1 MAQRSKQENRRLRRR
16 IEIHFGE
23 GEPRHAAFSG
33 NISTAGIMIRT
44 TRVFPPGTILTLQ
57 LKFPEATFRLDAV
70 VMWAR
75 QGNIEWLQTGR
86 VGMGLM
92 FVNPAPEMLELLR
105 TRGAPSPPS
114 TQEPPEKY

>member
-1 MAQRSKQENRRLRRR
+1 MAQRAKQEDKRLRKR

-23 GEPRHAAFSG
+23 DEARHPGYSG

-44 TRVFPPGTILTLQ
+44 TRVFPPGTVLALE
-57 LKFPEATFRLDAV
+57 LKFPEAVFSFEAV

-75 QGNIEWLQTGR
+75 QGNVQWLQTGK

-92 FVNPAPEMLELLR
+92 FVNPPQEMVELLR
-105 TRGAPSPPS
+105 ASGAPSPP
-114 TQEPPEKY
+114 

>member
-1 MAQRSKQENRRLRRR
+1 MAQRPKQGGRRLRRR

-23 GEPRHAAFSG
+23 GEPRHPGYSG

-44 TRVFPPGTILTLQ
+44 TRVFPPGTILALE
-57 LKFPEATFRLDAV
+57 LKFPEATFRLEAV

-75 QGNIEWLQTGR
+75 QGSVEWLQTGR

-92 FVNPAPEMLELLR
+92 FVNPSPEMVALLQK
-105 TRGAPSPPS
+105 RGAPSPPS
-114 TQEPPEKY
+114 

>member
-1 MAQRSKQENRRLRRR
+1 MR

-23 GEPRHAAFSG
+23 GEPRHAGYSG

-44 TRVFPPGTILTLQ
+44 TRVFPPGTILALQ
-57 LKFPEATFRLDAV
+57 LKFPKVIFHLEAV

-75 QGNIEWLQTGR
+75 QGNVQWLQTGK

-92 FVNPAPEMLELLR
+92 FIDPPPEMVELLQA
-105 TRGAPSPPS
+105 RGAPPP
-114 TQEPPEKY
+114 P